1 MSLFPKL
8 GSRSYKIVIF
18 TLFLFGF
25 FGLNVFQISGYHYV
39 TSFILLL
46 IAYMYKDEVFLYKK
60 YIFLYVCG
68 FIISCVYSS
77 LMNGQPFLLT
87 MSFCN
92 LYIGL
97 TFSLYLVHKGIPSKE
112 LEKIFIFV
120 AVLFVLLYIIQWMVF
135 PYTLV
140 SSADVLAASDTE
152 EYRLRIPGSLCA
164 FGLFFFGVNQILLK
178 HKKQGLLYA
187 CLGALPII
195 IMGFRTLTLLVVLCS
210 FLMIA
215 TVTRKFKKT
224 LWYGI
229 LFSLL
234 FIGATNIPIVDD
246 KIQEMTSRQENE
258 EDAGTENN
266 IRLIAFEY
274 LTDVQF
280 TKPGEKVFGGGIPVM
295 NTRYSQELNSLVTN
309 LHIYWVDIGLIGLSY
324 VLGIPTVLMLCFIYL
339 LCAWRCGQQ
348 NLQYIRFTAITMVFG
363 SAMTT
368 MELYRAGNILLFS
381 LLLCIEYK
389 CNCELKEYRK

>member
-1 MSLFPKL
+1 M
-8 GSRSYKIVIF
+8 
-18 TLFLFGF
+18 
-25 FGLNVFQISGYHYV
+25 
-39 TSFILLL
+39 
-46 IAYMYKDEVFLYKK
+46 
-60 YIFLYVCG
+60 
-68 FIISCVYSS
+68 
-77 LMNGQPFLLT
+77 
-87 MSFCN
+87 
-92 LYIGL
+92 
-97 TFSLYLVHKGIPSKE
+97 
-112 LEKIFIFV
+112 
-120 AVLFVLLYIIQWMVF
+120 
-135 PYTLV
+135 
-140 SSADVLAASDTE
+140 
-152 EYRLRIPGSLCA
+152 
-164 FGLFFFGVNQILLK
+164 
-178 HKKQGLLYA
+178 
-187 CLGALPII
+187 
-195 IMGFRTLTLLVVLCS
+195 
-210 FLMIA
+210 
-215 TVTRKFKKT
+215 
-224 LWYGI
+224 
-229 LFSLL
+229 
-234 FIGATNIPIVDD
+234 DD